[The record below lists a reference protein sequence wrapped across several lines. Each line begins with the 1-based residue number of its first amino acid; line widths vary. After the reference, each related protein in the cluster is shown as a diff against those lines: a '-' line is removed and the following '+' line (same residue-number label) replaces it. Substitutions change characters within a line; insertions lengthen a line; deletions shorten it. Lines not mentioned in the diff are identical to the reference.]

1 LATYTCLFAM
11 TDRAIGDVKISPGAL
26 LVVYDPVI
34 ASKGNTINASSS
46 AVLPI
51 KILGLEAG
59 GDGDILHEREL
70 ALEPSAASSTAST
83 VSATP
88 PQAPI
93 EFVEHSCGKILFK
106 QTGHPLKILD
116 LHTSKEIAVH
126 QFVAPNSFIFLDKIR
141 RFLIFR
147 GHTVTLFN
155 FRGER
160 VSTFEDH
167 MLWLPDSNMNNV
179 FISSAQDVMIS
190 FCRNTDIGSMPGSIN
205 VSSIKT
211 GKLLAKVAANAT
223 TGLEAAVEGRLDSWE
238 EERGDEEE
246 EQLDLGGGVAI
257 ERSLLVSNLSA
268 VAEQIMAQAGVTRQ
282 GGPGSGNGADAIGD
296 DGFDVSNAAEAEVA
310 LAVLAGGANRR
321 RTAEDRMREEDRQA
335 GLRKVTCI
343 AYDEVNCEILTGNAL
358 GQIMVWGH

>member
-1 LATYTCLFAM
+1 M
-11 TDRAIGDVKISPGAL
+11 
-26 LVVYDPVI
+26 
-34 ASKGNTINASSS
+34 
-46 AVLPI
+46 
-51 KILGLEAG
+51 
-59 GDGDILHEREL
+59 
-70 ALEPSAASSTAST
+70 
-83 VSATP
+83 
-88 PQAPI
+88 
-93 EFVEHSCGKILFK
+93 
-106 QTGHPLKILD
+106 
-116 LHTSKEIAVH
+116 
-126 QFVAPNSFIFLDKIR
+126 
-141 RFLIFR
+141 
-147 GHTVTLFN
+147 
-155 FRGER
+155 
-160 VSTFEDH
+160 STFEDH